1 MADNQDPLAALQKLL
16 SSQQP
21 VDAASQAAST
31 TASSVA
37 NSALTDSEPEDSQEP
52 ANAGPTA
59 QEIALLQEQ
68 KTAEDRLKIQAQLQM
83 MAAELK
89 ATPQYQARLNQK
101 ESAEAELAK
110 KRLEE
115 RSKKIFQLKHLENN

>member
-21 VDAASQAAST
+21 VDVASQAAST